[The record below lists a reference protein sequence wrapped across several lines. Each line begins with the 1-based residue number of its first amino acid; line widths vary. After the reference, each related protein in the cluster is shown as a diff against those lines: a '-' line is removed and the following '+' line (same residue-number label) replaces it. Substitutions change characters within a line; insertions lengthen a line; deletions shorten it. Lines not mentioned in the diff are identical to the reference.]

1 MNEILISK
9 DTNKNININEGNED
23 KNKDESDEN
32 DKKLIIKIADLEKEL
47 SNQKIKNEELIKD
60 ISAFN
65 SERKDFL
72 SQIES

>member
-1 MNEILISK
+1 MNEILISN

-23 KNKDESDEN
+23 KNKNESDEN